1 MQVGDLVKIKDP
13 KKQSWITNNPWMA
26 IAWGMNT
33 VYIITDKRTTT
44 AKKPV
49 SLYKIV
55 NPKTGDYKWAQAG
68 EVEVISEVAT

>member
-13 KKQSWITNNPWMA
+13 EKQSWITHNPWMA

-49 SLYKIV
+49 CLYKIV
-55 NPKTGDYKWAQAG
+55 NPKTGDYKWAQSG